1 MITTIDMFRIILLVI
16 IAFSYM
22 LFDVLNKR
30 NIPTVF
36 AYATL
41 GIGLIM
47 TILYM
52 NVEIISISFII
63 AAIIASLGWLAYRA
77 GQVGGGDI
85 IEFIT
90 ISLILPIQN
99 TPLLANL
106 NQYSFPF
113 IISVFITTGI
123 IAIVFV
129 PLYYLPKAYKIKH
142 KLTATKTSIFKSVL
156 ITIAYL
162 IFLAL
167 LIFVFNINLLAI
179 TILLIIITCA
189 AVLIAFEKSLS
200 EAMVTFVDIKDLEEG
215 DMVAPSFIDKKKEVR
230 LKKLGFSNLIT
241 KEFIENARKRGLKEK
256 IPVYRNA
263 IPLALPIFFGLLI
276 SILFGNLLFFIF

>member
-30 NIPTVF
+30 NIPTIF

-52 NVEIISISFII
+52 NIEIISISFII

-142 KLTATKTSIFKSVL
+142 RLTATKTSIFKSVL

-167 LIFVFNINLLAI
+167 LIFVFNINLLVI
-179 TILLIIITCA
+179 IILLIIITCA
-189 AVLIAFEKSLS
+189 AVLICLLYTS
-200 EAMVTFVDIKDLEEG
+200 
-215 DMVAPSFIDKKKEVR
+215 PSPRD
-230 LKKLGFSNLIT
+230 
-241 KEFIENARKRGLKEK
+241 
-256 IPVYRNA
+256 
-263 IPLALPIFFGLLI
+263 
-276 SILFGNLLFFIF
+276 